1 MVPTKG
7 RKRNNNKIYREMK
20 LLCIDD
26 KPGKGTSNFETWIVE
41 GEVYTLRATT
51 GSLINE
57 QGVLLKE
64 IKNPPVFIQEL
75 AGRVEPSFSRKRFV
89 EVDDAMNLKEKE
101 SNVEVKEE
109 SLVLN

>member
-1 MVPTKG
+1 
-7 RKRNNNKIYREMK
+7 MK

-51 GSLINE
+51 GSLVNE

-64 IKNPPVFIQEL
+64 IKNPPVYIQEL
-75 AGRVEPSFSRKRFV
+75 AGRVEPSFSKKRFV
-89 EVDDAMNLKEKE
+89 EVDDAMNLVNKE

-109 SLVLN
+109 SLILN

>member
-1 MVPTKG
+1 
-7 RKRNNNKIYREMK
+7 MK

>member
-1 MVPTKG
+1 
-7 RKRNNNKIYREMK
+7 MK

-51 GSLINE
+51 GSLVNE

-64 IKNPPVFIQEL
+64 IKNPPVYIQEL

-89 EVDDAMNLKEKE
+89 EVSDTYEVMEE
-101 SNVEVKEE
+101 SNVEVREE